1 MKIRTLPALAA
12 LALAATLG
20 VAGCS
25 STDEAGA
32 TTSTSPAPVA
42 IPKAGINAATVV
54 LVHGAFA
61 DSGSWD
67 ETIKAL
73 QAAGY
78 RTVAFANPLRGVAND
93 SAELASLVDTIKGP
107 VVLVGH
113 SYAGMVIS
121 DVAARDHDVTGLVYV
136 AAFIPRVGESV
147 NSLNSM
153 YPGSQLIPD
162 NLMTSPAPGGLTD
175 VYLKQDTY
183 HTVYAGGLT
192 DEAAKVA
199 AATQRPV
206 AAEALAEKATTEAP
220 ATTRKWMVVATE
232 DNAVPTEV
240 QRFMARRANATTTE
254 VASGHDVPAAQP
266 TAVAKVVA
274 EAAG

>member
-1 MKIRTLPALAA
+1 MKIRTLPALAV
-12 LALAATLG
+12 LAVAATLG
-20 VAGCS
+20 VVGCS
-25 STDEAGA
+25 STDDAGS
-32 TTSTSPAPVA
+32 TTSSSPSSTAL
-42 IPKAGINAATVV
+42 PKAGADAATVV

-67 ETIKAL
+67 ATIAAL
-73 QAAGY
+73 QGAGY

-93 SAELASLVDTIKGP
+93 ASELASLVNTIKGP

-121 DVAARDHDVTGLVYV
+121 EVAARDHDVTGLVYV

-162 NLMTSPAPGGLTD
+162 NLVTAAAPGGLTD

-183 HTVYAGGLT
+183 HTVYAGGLS
-192 DEAAKVA
+192 DEAAKIA
-199 AATQRPV
+199 ASTQRPV

-220 ATTRKWMVVATE
+220 ATTPKWMIVATD

-240 QRFMARRANATTTE
+240 QRFMARRADARTSE

-266 TAVAKVVA
+266 IAVAKVVA
-274 EAAG
+274 QAAG